1 MAMGDRAWFAKRR
14 GSLQSLAVT
23 GSEGCSLIFEAQK
36 NVYDVE
42 STEQTGQAVLFFAQ
56 PFLELVMLAPLPDIL
71 HPARTDSSGLP
82 LARMISLG
90 LCQVFFIFNK
100 FPFLTDL
107 RLWLQ
112 PNTFVSPPK
121 GFHAP
126 SD

>member
-42 STEQTGQAVLFFAQ
+42 STEQTGQAALFFAQ
-56 PFLELVMLAPLPDIL
+56 PFLFLEMLVPSFVIL

-82 LARMISLG
+82 LAKMISFG
-90 LCQVFFIFNK
+90 LCQIFFIFNTLP
-100 FPFLTDL
+100 FPADMG
-107 RLWLQ
+107 LWPQ